1 MITDRHVALI
11 LVSLLIFFVVTMT
24 ALLTSKGEENK
35 KEYEP
40 SSWHCEEVRLP
51 KFKDGQMFRSGECI
65 LWRRIIDEEDYEK
78 E

>member
-1 MITDRHVALI
+1 MSDDNRIALVV
-11 LVSLLIFFVVTMT
+11 VSLLVFFVVTMT
-24 ALLTSKGEENK
+24 FLLTSKGEENK

-40 SSWHCEEVRLP
+40 SSWHCEEVRFP

>member
-1 MITDRHVALI
+1 MIDDRIVVLFLFMLFIVA
-11 LVSLLIFFVVTMT
+11 MT
-24 ALLTSKGEENK
+24 ALITSNGEENK

-40 SSWHCEEVRLP
+40 SSWHCEEVRFP

-65 LWRRIIDEEDYEK
+65 VWKRIIDEEDYEL

>member
-1 MITDRHVALI
+1 MITDRHMALI
-11 LVSLLIFFVVTMT
+11 LVYLLVFFVVPMT
-24 ALLTSKGEENK
+24 VLLSSKDEENK
-35 KEYEP
+35 KEYET
-40 SSWHCEEVRLP
+40 SSWRCEEVRFP

>member
-1 MITDRHVALI
+1 MIDDEHVALVLGLL
-11 LVSLLIFFVVTMT
+11 LVLFVVTMI
-24 ALLTSKGEENK
+24 ALLTTRDIKNK

-40 SSWHCEEVRLP
+40 SSWHCEEVRFP